1 MKRGLKTMILAL
13 TGWVLLAP
21 LSLASEQ
28 AVKIGVISC
37 EAIEGTRVNLII
49 RSTVDVACTF
59 ETVNGE
65 KHAYKGE
72 TGIELGLDLSFR
84 TDEQFA
90 FTVITSVDK
99 KFDKQAVAGKYIGA
113 KAAASIGVGL
123 GAAALIGGSDNNFGL
138 QPLAIEANKGFGVAA
153 GIGFLYIEPH

>member
-1 MKRGLKTMILAL
+1 MILAL

>member
-1 MKRGLKTMILAL
+1 MKRGLKIIMLAVSGWFML
-13 TGWVLLAP
+13 TSQ
-21 LSLASEQ
+21 SLADGQS
-28 AVKIGVISC
+28 VKVGIIAC

-59 ETVNGE
+59 ETVDGE

-84 TDEQFA
+84 KDEQFA

-123 GAAALIGGSDNNFGL
+123 GAAALIGGSDNSFGL
-138 QPLAIEANKGFGVAA
+138 QPLAIETNKGFGVAA